1 MAATGRISSVID
13 KKAVEAEVRYLENK
27 LNSILSQFKNL
38 AVNIDSV
45 NSKLKSSK
53 TSGDANAIISQN
65 NALTQK
71 GIKIKSDYEKATI
84 ELAKAQ
90 ERLNYLNN
98 EGAKL
103 EQELYLAREKV
114 RQKKAEIIAQTKQ
127 ENRTIEQQIA
137 AAKRQVNSIEAV
149 EAESKKLMAIKKQLN
164 TDDKEQ
170 LKYLQI
176 INSRLD
182 ENTAYLRA
190 NGDEATKQRMNIGNY
205 GSALNKVGNIA
216 MNVAGA
222 LGLSVGLAG
231 AFKVAGDVMKSTE
244 QISDKLDYEMAGLGQ
259 SIQQLF
265 RNIASGDWSNLLDG
279 MREAYQEGKRY
290 AEVMDYIQDV
300 TRSKDIQNA
309 EIDLQIIEQRT
320 KARDKSLSLAE
331 RQAAIDQI
339 VSLGQQ
345 KLQNDLKVTGK
356 TLQNELTNAAQ
367 ITGVASGV
375 IKTYL
380 TDYEA
385 LVPSMQKGQQIL
397 SDIEKRNTTITK
409 TPYGSSVSYVNRD
422 AINKDISSLSR
433 LEQTYVSFAQI
444 ENKLLSDSDKTTD
457 RNKISAALIANTGA
471 LQAEAENRSS
481 LVKMRNGLYKELIA
495 EDEDYARSSGKA
507 TDDRNRYL
515 LEAQK
520 RYQESQINLMQ
531 DAEAQEKARINL
543 KFDNEIADL
552 RAKNVLSTELEASLL
567 AERNQELTAVTV
579 KYAKERAKA
588 EQDALNSYY
597 SLMQSQVQSGGESNQ
612 QFNQLAQ
619 IKELQDLSAKYIVD
633 IQDKTGEEVLKLT
646 EQYEALKNEIVQKH
660 EKERL
665 QMAINTANALVELM
679 KLQTDGTI
687 ESEQK
692 ILAAEK
698 ALNDAKIA
706 LANSEL
712 EAIEKNN
719 KSKVDS
725 EKKTAEQIKAQQKD
739 LSDARWKIAEE
750 LNSSL
755 GSLAESYYES
765 QSQKLDALAEKD
777 EKNKEKE
784 LERAEGN
791 QELTERI
798 NKKYDEKQEQ
808 REKKEKEINIA
819 KAKAKKLEGV
829 FSIIISTAKAIAEH
843 LATPEL
849 IPFDIAMGAI
859 QEAVVLAQPLP
870 KYFKGRENGKA
881 EFAHVGER
889 GFEGVVTKEN
899 KMFITPDRDTVTFLP
914 EGAKVIPHDKMM
926 KMAENMTA
934 SKLPLWSSSIT
945 SSDMRMLRKDVK
957 ALQGGFKMVAKVIS
971 SKPEYHSNLTAKGLE
986 KFVKRGN
993 SVTKYIEK
1001 SIKF

>member
-13 KKAVEAEVRYLENK
+13 KKAVESEVSYLENK
-27 LNSILSQFKNL
+27 LNSILAQFKNL

-65 NALTQK
+65 NTLTQK

-98 EGAKL
+98 GGAKL
-103 EQELYLAREKV
+103 EQELFAAREKN
-114 RQKKAEIIAQTKQ
+114 RQKQAEIIAQTKQ
-127 ENRTIEQQIA
+127 GNQTIEQQIA
-137 AAKRQVNSIEAV
+137 AAKRLINTQEAV
-149 EAESKKLMAIKKQLN
+149 EAESKKLRAIKKQLN
-164 TDDKEQ
+164 TDDKEH
-170 LKYLQI
+170 LKYQQI

-205 GSALNKVGNIA
+205 GSALNKVGDIA

-231 AFKVAGDVMKSTE
+231 AFKIAGDVMKSTE
-244 QISDKLDYEMAGLGQ
+244 QISDKLDFEMAGLSQ

-279 MREAYQEGKRY
+279 MRAAYREGKRY
-290 AEVMDYIQDV
+290 AEVMDYIQDL

-331 RQAAIDQI
+331 RQAAIDKI
-339 VSLGQQ
+339 VSLGQE

-367 ITGVASGV
+367 ITGVASGL

-380 TDYEA
+380 TDYED
-385 LVPSMQKGQQIL
+385 LIPSMQKGQQIL
-397 SDIEKRNTTITK
+397 SDIEKKNTTITK
-409 TPYGSSVSYVNRD
+409 TPYGASVSYVNRD
-422 AINKDISSLSR
+422 AVNKDISALSV
-433 LEQTYVSFAQI
+433 LEQTYISFAQI
-444 ENKLLSDSDKTTD
+444 ENKLLSDAEKTTD

-481 LVKMRNGLYKELIA
+481 LVRMRNSLYNELIS
-495 EDEDYARSSGKA
+495 EDEKYTSSAGKA
-507 TDDRNRYL
+507 IDDRSKYL
-515 LEAQK
+515 LDAQK
-520 RYQESQINLMQ
+520 RYQESQINLMK
-531 DAEAQEKARINL
+531 DAESQEKARINL
-543 KFDNEIADL
+543 KFDNEVADL

-588 EQDALNSYY
+588 EQEGLKQAYAEYSAMVKDDAETR
-597 SLMQSQVQSGGESNQ
+597 VQYD
-612 QFNQLAQ
+612 QLAQ
-619 IKELQDLSAKYIVD
+619 IKELKDLSAKYIID
-633 IQDKTGEEVLKLT
+633 IEGKTGEEVVKLT
-646 EQYEALKNEIVQKH
+646 EQYEALKDDIVKKH
-660 EKERL
+660 ELSRLEYALYIAQKLVDSLPENTEERK
-665 QMAINTANALVELM
+665 N
-679 KLQTDGTI
+679 
-687 ESEQK
+687 
-692 ILAAEK
+692 AEK
-698 ALNDAKIA
+698 QLLDAKIA
-706 LANSEL
+706 LGNAEVAANEEKNKKIVSDDEKAAKKRKEL
-712 EAIEKNN
+712 EKELSETRWEI
-719 KSKVDS
+719 SK
-725 EKKTAEQIKAQQKD
+725 
-739 LSDARWKIAEE
+739 E
-750 LNSSL
+750 LISSL
-755 GSLAESYYES
+755 GSLADSYFDS
-765 QSQKLDALAEKD
+765 QLQKLDSLAEKD

-808 REKKEKEINIA
+808 REKREKEINIS

-881 EFAHVGER
+881 EFAHVGEQ
-889 GFEGVVTKEN
+889 GFEGIVTKEN
-899 KMFITPDRDTVTFLP
+899 KMFLTPDRDTITFLP

-926 KMAENMTA
+926 KMSGNMTA
-934 SKLPLWSSSIT
+934 SKLPMWSSSIT
-945 SSDMRMLRKDVK
+945 STDMQLLRKEVK
-957 ALQGGFKMVAKVIS
+957 SLQNGFKMVAKVIN

-986 KFVKRGN
+986 KYVKRGN